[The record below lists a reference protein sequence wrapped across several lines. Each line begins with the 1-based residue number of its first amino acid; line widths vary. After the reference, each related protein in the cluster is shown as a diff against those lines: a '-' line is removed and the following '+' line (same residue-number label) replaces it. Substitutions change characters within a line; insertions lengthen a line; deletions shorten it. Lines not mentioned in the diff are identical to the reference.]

1 MHAVKSVDR
10 SALVKYTPAQMFA
23 LVGDVA
29 SYPEF
34 LPWCTGATVQAVG
47 ENEVIATVDIARSV
61 LKSRFTTRNLLVPDS
76 SITMTLEDG
85 PFRVLQGQWRFLP
98 IASAGSRIGF
108 HVDFEFSNRL
118 MGLALDAAFESIC
131 ASLVTAF
138 VARARAVYG
147 A

>member
-1 MHAVKSVDR
+1 MRAVKSVER
-10 SALVKYTPAQMFA
+10 SALVKYTSAQMFA

-34 LPWCTGATVQAVG
+34 LPWCTGATVQNVG

-61 LKSRFTTRNLLVPDS
+61 LQSRFTTRNRHVPDS
-76 SITMTLEDG
+76 SITMTLERG
-85 PFRVLQGQWRFLP
+85 PFRVLQGQWHFAP
-98 IASAGSRIGF
+98 IGTSGSRVTF

-118 MGLALDAAFESIC
+118 MGLALDGAFESIC
-131 ASLVTAF
+131 ASLVSAF
-138 VARARAVYG
+138 VTRARAVYG